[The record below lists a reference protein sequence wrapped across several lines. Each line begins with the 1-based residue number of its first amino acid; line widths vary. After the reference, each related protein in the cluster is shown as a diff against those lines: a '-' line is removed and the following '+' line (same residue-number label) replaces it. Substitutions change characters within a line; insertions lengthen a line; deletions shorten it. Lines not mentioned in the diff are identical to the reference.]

1 MCSSRALPDV
11 ATQPPPWLAHKMLA
25 VAGMN
30 EGWHLFFIAAA
41 CGGQGTPSHVHGRM
55 KEPGHASWNISSTGR
70 PGVGGQAQ
78 PSGLQAFQ
86 KVPCTIPCR
95 PASLILLS
103 SVRH

>member
-41 CGGQGTPSHVHGRM
+41 CGGQGPPSHVHGRT